1 MAQRFSRNFLSNGD
15 SGVLV
20 SGSDESSTWNLVHT
34 STTTDEVWLYGMNT
48 LDVAATLNVG
58 WCSTVSTG
66 TPDGSTITLDLPAL
80 SGIFLVIPG
89 LIMPAARSILV
100 NVATDDTASAV
111 VVYGFVNSIETV

>member
-1 MAQRFSRNFLSNGD
+1 MAQRFSRNFFSNGN

-48 LDVAATLNVG
+48 LDVSVTLNVG
-58 WCSTVSTG
+58 WCSTVSAG
-66 TPDGSTITLDLPAL
+66 IPNGSTITVDLPAL
-80 SGIFLVIPG
+80 SGVFLVVPG
-89 LIMPAARSILV
+89 LVMPASRSILV
-100 NVATDDTASAV
+100 NVDTDDTANGV